1 VAFRFGLDALQKIC
15 ELEILLLALSAALIV
30 LNESNIEVKELHTG
44 GHTVYGEMGIA
55 LYCGQQN

>member
-1 VAFRFGLDALQKIC
+1 MAFRFGMDALQMIC
-15 ELEILLLALSAALIV
+15 ELEILLLALSAVLIV

-55 LYCGQQN
+55 